1 LGRFGS
7 LIRLSPIGFIYL
19 HSLAKACEEA
29 ADEPR
34 VRPLLFKLLLA
45 APLTLAQLVR
55 AERQAER
62 RLAA

>member
-45 APLTLAQLVR
+45 AALDARAVGT

>member
-1 LGRFGS
+1 
-7 LIRLSPIGFIYL
+7 
-19 HSLAKACEEA
+19 LAKACEEA